1 MTQTAIEWLS
11 DQLDDK
17 LELYNSE
24 WLKIQE
30 IFKQAKEMEKQQIV
44 EAHGNQNKKSRG
56 ISNYTYILTG
66 EQYYKETYKQ

>member
-30 IFKQAKEMEKQQIV
+30 IFK
-44 EAHGNQNKKSRG
+44 
-56 ISNYTYILTG
+56 
-66 EQYYKETYKQ
+66 